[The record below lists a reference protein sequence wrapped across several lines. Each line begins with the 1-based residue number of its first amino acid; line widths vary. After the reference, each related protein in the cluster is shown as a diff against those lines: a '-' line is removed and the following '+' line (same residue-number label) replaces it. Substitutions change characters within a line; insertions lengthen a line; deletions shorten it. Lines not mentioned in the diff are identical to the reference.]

1 MSKSIMATLAAAITA
16 SGVRYDADAD
26 LPLPNIYLAS
36 VYPFNKP
43 AISVYVAADHTRP
56 AVQKVSNM
64 VAASHYFRPMRSNS
78 VIKMRRLRLGD
89 VIENPDAYTR
99 ALLSAKAAG
108 ETDIVAALRKL
119 PQWVSEL
126 TGTPIPPMDSG
137 SLWGALTDALSS
149 LPVLTRSA

>member
-1 MSKSIMATLAAAITA
+1 MNRSIMAALAAAITA
-16 SGVRYDADAD
+16 SGARYDADAD
-26 LPLPNIYLAS
+26 LPLPNIYLAT

-64 VAASHYFRPMRSNS
+64 VADSHHFRPMRSNS

-99 ALLSAKAAG
+99 ALLSAKSAG
-108 ETDIVAALRKL
+108 ESDIVSALRRL
-119 PQWVSEL
+119 PQWVSDA
-126 TGTPIPPMDSG
+126 TQTPIPPMDG
-137 SLWGALTDALSS
+137 NALTAALSS
-149 LPVLTRSA
+149 ALNALPSFMTR